1 VLTADTSRPSYRHL
15 RRCLLG
21 GSLLCLAVCN
31 QEEGPIAPERRD
43 AHVESQ
49 ESAGV
54 GAAVSPPGEETR
66 QVRGRRSRHP
76 GVTPRVAVPDVAEE
90 LAEAFAD
97 AARAIHASVVRID
110 VELAAPPPWPSSGRS
125 TAGPDFRDYYDRL
138 FDDFGPQ
145 GRPAATPG
153 ATRWP
158 RSTGSGFVLDR
169 DGHILTNSRVV
180 ERARSVAVTL
190 PHGEQ
195 LTAAVVG
202 RDPVTDLA
210 VVKLQRPPRDLI
222 VARTGDAG
230 RLRVGQWVLA
240 VGSPRGLRHSVAAG
254 IVSGLGQTGG
264 RTRMSGERVRRYIQT
279 DATIDANNAGGP
291 LVTLA
296 GEVVGVITFVEDG
309 AAGTNDYAVPISEAV
324 VIAATLIKEGRVRY
338 PYIGVEVGAVG
349 DFTDARQDAAVR
361 APAEGALVTAV
372 VPGSPSEHAGLREG
386 DVILTIDAKPTR
398 DAAALVAAV
407 WGRGIGA
414 TLALEYWR
422 EGRSYSARVPVRELP
437 TEEKPSDAVRPRA
450 GLGLQTLTEPIA
462 RSLGLAGDVKD
473 GAVVT
478 EVQAGGPAGLAGL
491 RPGDVIV
498 EIDRQPVRAASE
510 GARLLK
516 QGGKR
521 EHLLRVV
528 SGSGARF
535 VTVTPE

>member
-1 VLTADTSRPSYRHL
+1 VLL
-15 RRCLLG
+15 
-21 GSLLCLAVCN
+21 LAVCH
-31 QEEGPIAPERRD
+31 QEEAPVAPERRD
-43 AHVESQ
+43 AHAASE

-54 GAAVSPPGEETR
+54 SAVVSPPGEETR
-66 QVRGRRSRHP
+66 QARGRRSRHP
-76 GVTPRVAVPDVAEE
+76 GVTPRVAVPEVAEE

-110 VELAAPPPWPSSGRS
+110 AELAAPPPWPSSGRS
-125 TAGPDFRDYYDRL
+125 TAGPEFRDYYDRL

-145 GRPAATPG
+145 GRPATPG
-153 ATRWP
+153 GTRWP

-190 PHGEQ
+190 PDGEQ

-210 VVKLQRPPRDLI
+210 VVELQRPPRDLV
-222 VARTGDAG
+222 VARTGDAS

-240 VGSPRGLRHSVAAG
+240 VGSPRGLRQSVAAG

-279 DATIDANNAGGP
+279 DAAIDANNAGGP

-296 GEVVGVITFVEDG
+296 GEVVGVSTFVEDG
-309 AAGTNDYAVPISEAV
+309 AAGSNDYAVPINEAV
-324 VIAATLIKEGRVRY
+324 AVAATLIKEGRVHY

-349 DFTDARQDAAVR
+349 DFTDAVRDAAVR

-372 VPGSPSEHAGLREG
+372 VPGGPAESAGLREG
-386 DVILTIDAKPTR
+386 DVILAIDAKPTR

-407 WGRGIGA
+407 WARGIGS

-422 EGRSYSARVPVRELP
+422 EGKSHSARVVVRELP
-437 TEEKPSDAVRPRA
+437 TEEKPPDAARPRA

-462 RSLGLAGDVKD
+462 RSLGLAGDLKD

-491 RPGDVIV
+491 HPGDVIV
-498 EIDRQPVRAASE
+498 EIDRQPVRTAAE